1 MPIFEI
7 TARYQMY
14 LGPGNQINK
23 GERLTMNIHTI
34 GVQPVTP
41 QRYGPVCILSSKIF
55 VKSNKEDCFAY
66 FRKYL
71 YLYTYGRAS
80 YGHFK
85 SITWHNGRD
94 ATVA

>member
-55 VKSNKEDCFAY
+55 VKSNKEDCFCI
-66 FRKYL
+66 FQKVFVPLHLWKSKLRTFQKY
-71 YLYTYGRAS
+71 YMA
-80 YGHFK
+80 
-85 SITWHNGRD
+85 
-94 ATVA
+94 

>member
-34 GVQPVTP
+34 GVQPVTL
-41 QRYGPVCILSSKIF
+41 QRYGPVCILSSKTF
-55 VKSNKEDCFAY
+55 VKSNKEDCFCIFQKVFVPLHLWKNKLRTFQKHYMA
-66 FRKYL
+66 
-71 YLYTYGRAS
+71 
-80 YGHFK
+80 
-85 SITWHNGRD
+85 
-94 ATVA
+94 